1 MRYAT
6 LSPYNDELLA
16 RFPLHSERAL
26 RTILRKA
33 TQGAQLNSS
42 ANFSQRAAKLQ
53 QVAIL
58 LQQNKPALANLITL
72 EMGKPIN
79 QSHAEIDKC
88 IWVCNYYAE
97 NTRHFL
103 GDKIISTNHQLSMVC
118 HEPLGVI
125 LAIMPWNFPFW
136 QVFRFGAAA
145 LMAGNALIV
154 KHAPNVPQ
162 CALAIEDLFKKAHFL
177 DGVYQNVFANEV
189 QIKNLIENA
198 QVKAVTFTGSFAA
211 GSQVAAIAGKN
222 VKKIVLELG
231 GSDSFIVL
239 PDANVKQAIDTAIQS
254 RMNNSG
260 QSCLAAKRFI
270 VTPQVYPD
278 FLSGMIEGVRQLKM
292 GNPFDE
298 TTQIGPIARLDLLV
312 TLEKQ
317 LKNSLKMGAEV
328 AIGGIRAPKKGF
340 FYQPTILT
348 NVKPGMPCFDEEV
361 FGPVASITL
370 AHNEI
375 DALQLANQTKYG
387 LGASIWS
394 TNVER
399 AKRFA
404 KLLQVGNV
412 YINTLPQSDP
422 RLPFGGT
429 KASGYGRELSQY
441 GLQEFVNIK
450 TVVVN

>member
-1 MRYAT
+1 
-6 LSPYNDELLA
+6 
-16 RFPLHSERAL
+16 
-26 RTILRKA
+26 
-33 TQGAQLNSS
+33 
-42 ANFSQRAAKLQ
+42 
-53 QVAIL
+53 
-58 LQQNKPALANLITL
+58 
-72 EMGKPIN
+72 
-79 QSHAEIDKC
+79 
-88 IWVCNYYAE
+88 
-97 NTRHFL
+97 
-103 GDKIISTNHQLSMVC
+103 MVC
-118 HEPLGVI
+118 HERLGVI

-198 QVKAVTFTGSFAA
+198 QVKAVTFTGSFAS

-361 FGPVASITL
+361 FCPVSSITL
-370 AHNEI
+370 AQNER
-375 DALQLANQTKYG
+375 DALQLSNQTK
-387 LGASIWS
+387 
-394 TNVER
+394 
-399 AKRFA
+399 
-404 KLLQVGNV
+404 
-412 YINTLPQSDP
+412 
-422 RLPFGGT
+422 
-429 KASGYGRELSQY
+429 
-441 GLQEFVNIK
+441 
-450 TVVVN
+450 